1 MKHKIIKYPDQF
13 SYAEVDTSNYE
24 FTFRCNSYNEL
35 WQLGQIIESLNHNNI
50 FPTVTIPNLPDAQ
63 SDKRFEKNQSAS
75 LKMVGHF
82 LNQFKARYRIFHP
95 HNPEVTEALIN
106 DLEIIDNRHFIASV
120 LNSLY
125 CWGLVRTGYPKRFGP
140 IDGISTSAEDEMI
153 LMSADAGG
161 FKPLKSLVAKINW
174 DGTTLSASKSR
185 SAGKVDEQL
194 LPLEDFKGKH
204 VMIVDDIC
212 IYGGTFKGLAKMLRE
227 RNCGKLYLAVS
238 HMTVQNLGDDPVTK
252 YFDKVFTTNSKFDKY
267 WFINQGGHEESINNL
282 EIISLFKFK

>member
-13 SYAEVDTSNYE
+13 SYAEVDLDNPE
-24 FTFRCNSYNEL
+24 FTFRCNSYSDL
-35 WQLGQIIESLNHNNI
+35 WQLGQIIESLNHNGI
-50 FPTVTIPNLPDAQ
+50 APTVTIPNLPDAQ
-63 SDKRFEKNQSAS
+63 SDKRFVKNQSSS
-75 LKMVGHF
+75 LKMVGNF
-82 LNQFKARYRIFHP
+82 LNQFKAKYRIFHP

-125 CWGLVRTGYPKRFGP
+125 SWGLVRTGYPKRFGP
-140 IDGISTSAEDEMI
+140 IDGISTSAEEEMI

-161 FKPLKSLVAKINW
+161 FKPLKSLVSKINW
-174 DGTTLSASKSR
+174 DGDTLSASKSR
-185 SAGKVDEQL
+185 SAGKVDKQL

-238 HMTVQNLGDDPVTK
+238 HMTVQNLGDDPVTN
-252 YFDKVFTTNSKFDKY
+252 YFDNVFTTNSKFDEYFHTDKTKD
-267 WFINQGGHEESINNL
+267 FTTFKNL
-282 EIISLFKFK
+282 KIIELFKFK